1 MKKQEQVYVCGQC
14 IHYVNHYVIWD
25 AHFVQTALGHCIYPR
40 VKGRKIH
47 AKACAH
53 VEQRQKPL

>member
-14 IHYVNHYVIWD
+14 IHYVPHYVILD
-25 AHFVQTALGHCIYPR
+25 GHYVQTVLGHCIYPR

-47 AKACAH
+47 TKACTRF
-53 VEQRQKPL
+53 EQCQKPL